1 MQPTETQPDHGGAS
15 WPFERIP
22 RPPRVN
28 PGFIL
33 LALAV
38 ETSATAFFQLLAFRD
53 PGRWFPPMAWLGK
66 ATGGIIDGT
75 LVACVTLQV
84 LVIVGLLI
92 GVGRF
97 RPEQLGLDRRRLWPA
112 LKFLVPAWVVIQL
125 LLLLLLPLFGQ
136 RISLG
141 SHWAAGGWRAAVGE
155 WLGQLLGN
163 CPYEEVFFRGFLLP
177 QCGLLVMRWMPK
189 AGSRTL
195 VAVALVLSQALFAG
209 GHVFLNLHLPEGQ
222 WLLVWQFVI
231 GVVFASVYLRT
242 GNLFLAMGLHA
253 LLNNPAPLL
262 EDPLPGPGAYGSIV
276 LVGVGAWF
284 ISLAWAKRAASG
296 ATSGPT

>member
-28 PGFIL
+28 PGFL
-33 LALAV
+33 LLTLV
-38 ETSATAFFQLLAFRD
+38 VGESVVAFFQMLAFRD
-53 PGRWFPPMAWLGK
+53 SGRWFPPMRWLGH

-75 LVACVTLQV
+75 LVGGVTLLAIV
-84 LVIVGLLI
+84 VVGLVF
-92 GVGRF
+92 GVARL
-97 RPEQLGLDRRRLWPA
+97 RPRDVGLDLRRLWPA
-112 LKFLVPAWVVIQL
+112 LGFLIAAWAAIQL
-125 LLLLLLPLFGQ
+125 LLVLILPLCGQ
-136 RISLG
+136 DIGLG
-141 SHWAAGGWRAAVGE
+141 PPWTAVGWRGAVGE

-262 EDPLPGPGAYGSIV
+262 EDPLPGPGACGSIV
-276 LVGVGAWF
+276 LVGVGVWF

-296 ATSGPT
+296 ATSGPP